1 MRRVAAAGARQT
13 LAYDTVMR
21 VAALY
26 DIHGNLPALEAVLA
40 EPDVAGADVVVIGGD
55 ALAGPMPSETLDL
68 LEGLG
73 GRVRWVRGNAERE
86 VLERRD
92 AEPQEGDVWER
103 RDTWAAAQLTPDQL
117 ARVAHWPATV
127 AVDVDGLG
135 PARFCHATPRDD
147 SEIFTAVTPA
157 DEVEPMLVAAEP
169 TVVCGHTH
177 IQFDRAIG
185 GRRVVNAGSV
195 GMPYEDDPG
204 ARWCLLGPDVELRWT
219 TYDLEAAADRIR
231 ASGFPEAEEH
241 AEGLLRPPGAE
252 EATSVFEERRLGRE

>member
-1 MRRVAAAGARQT
+1 V
-13 LAYDTVMR
+13 R

-26 DIHGNLPALEAVLA
+26 DIHGNRPALEAVLA

-55 ALAGPMPSETLDL
+55 ALAGPMPAETLTL

-73 GRVRWVRGNAERE
+73 ERAVWLRGNAERE

-92 AEPQEGDVWER
+92 ADPDEGDVWER
-103 RDTWAAAQLTPDQL
+103 RDTWVAAQLASDQL

-127 AVDVDGLG
+127 AVEVDGLG
-135 PARFCHATPRDD
+135 PTRFCHATPRDD
-147 SEIFTAVTPA
+147 SEIFTAITPA

-177 IQFDRAIG
+177 VQFDRTIG
-185 GRRVVNAGSV
+185 ERRVINAGSV
-195 GMPYEDDPG
+195 GMPYEDEPG
-204 ARWCLLGPDVELRWT
+204 ARWCLLGPGVELRRT
-219 TYDLEAAADRIR
+219 AYDVEAAAERVR
-231 ASGFPEAEEH
+231 ASGFPEADEH

-252 EATSVFEERRLGRE
+252 EATTVFEERRLRRE